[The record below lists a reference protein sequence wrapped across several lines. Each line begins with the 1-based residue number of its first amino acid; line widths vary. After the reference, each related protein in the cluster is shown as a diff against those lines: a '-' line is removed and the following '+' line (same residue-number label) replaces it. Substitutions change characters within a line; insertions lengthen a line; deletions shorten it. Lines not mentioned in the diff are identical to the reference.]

1 MRKFIAVLSIFLFL
15 LFSMNTTTAI
25 AQPKTFSQGFYTL
38 KDLNLMANTPYSIQ
52 NISPIYKSFI
62 IIFDSNQ
69 IIQQAVRL
77 GPSSPKVP
85 LIPFEYD
92 YIIVVLGSGQLVMS

>member
-1 MRKFIAVLSIFLFL
+1 MKKFAIIFSIFLFL
-15 LFSMNTTTAI
+15 SFSMNTISAV

-52 NISPIYKSFI
+52 NISPINKSFV

-85 LIPFEYD
+85 LMPLEYD
-92 YIIVVLGSGQLVMS
+92 FIIVVLGSGQLVMS